1 MSNVNQIIELW
12 DTGRVGNDAE
22 FHYVTP
28 EMDETQEAR
37 KFRVSADDLRT
48 FIEEN
53 QLNEFQT
60 DVDDFKPYDAHDHL
74 MDNWEEVVKK
84 YWDQVVSIKLEQNYT
99 EAMAFVQSFIAKAGH
114 PLTQDEWNNLNRRVY
129 TLYHVHFGKE
139 AA

>member
-12 DTGRVGNDAE
+12 DTDRVGNDAE

-53 QLNEFQT
+53 QLNQFQT

-84 YWDQVVSIKLEQNYT
+84 LWIEVAGPRLEQNY
-99 EAMAFVQSFIAKAGH
+99 ADALAYMQSFISKCAA
-114 PLTQDEWNNLNRRVY
+114 PLSKEDSDRLRQNMVAQFG
-129 TLYHVHFGKE
+129 VKFGKE